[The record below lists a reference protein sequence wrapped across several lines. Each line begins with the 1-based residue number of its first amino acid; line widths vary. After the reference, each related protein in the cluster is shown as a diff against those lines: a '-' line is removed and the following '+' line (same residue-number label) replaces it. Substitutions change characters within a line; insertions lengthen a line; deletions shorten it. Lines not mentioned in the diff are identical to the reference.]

1 MAKNNLDIL
10 LGNILGSATISPDNK
25 TIEQIP
31 EAKSVKQQEKRSVKS
46 DRKEQMDSSWRHFS
60 FICSRELVDKVQAI
74 AYKEGFTI
82 RAFMEYVM
90 KQGIEA
96 YEAKHGKARKVKS
109 KNINDVM

>member
-1 MAKNNLDIL
+1 MAKNNMDIL
-10 LGNILGSATISPDNK
+10 LGNILGSAAISPDNK
-25 TIEQIP
+25 TVEQTPETKPIP
-31 EAKSVKQQEKRSVKS
+31 KQEKRSVKAE
-46 DRKEQMDSSWRHFS
+46 RKEQLDNS
-60 FICSRELVDKVQAI
+60 CSRELVDKVQAI

-109 KNINDVM
+109 KSINDVM

>member
-1 MAKNNLDIL
+1 MAKNNMDIL
-10 LGNILGSATISPDNK
+10 LGNILGSAVISPDNK
-25 TIEQIP
+25 TAETKPIP
-31 EAKSVKQQEKRSVKS
+31 KQEKRSFKAE
-46 DRKEQMDSSWRHFS
+46 RKEQPDNSWRHFS